1 MSVPRIALRL
11 THKIAAIGLIGILG
25 LFLIAAIY
33 LTGVT
38 TQDRYRKAVADANAI
53 AAVMSKLSQGM
64 LQARQV
70 EKEFL
75 LRSDESFAKAHL
87 DLGKAI
93 HADLEEMKQLATSS
107 GYGELVGNV
116 IAIRRGIES
125 YTTHFTSLAAA
136 RRQLGLDENSGLEG
150 ALRKSVHQIESKLN
164 EFDQPRLSVLMLM
177 MRRHEKDFML
187 RRQAK
192 YGEDIKKRAAEFATA
207 LAASTIPR
215 RGAEGHHRETRRLSA
230 RFFCLDEYS

>member
-1 MSVPRIALRL
+1 
-11 THKIAAIGLIGILG
+11 
-25 LFLIAAIY
+25 
-33 LTGVT
+33 
-38 TQDRYRKAVADANAI
+38 
-53 AAVMSKLSQGM
+53 
-64 LQARQV
+64 
-70 EKEFL
+70 
-75 LRSDESFAKAHL
+75 
-87 DLGKAI
+87 
-93 HADLEEMKQLATSS
+93 MKQLATSS

-125 YTTHFTSLAAA
+125 YTTHFTLLAAA

-187 RRQAK
+187 RRQAR

-207 LAASTIPR
+207 LAASTIPPAAQKDITEKLAAYQRDFFAWMNTADEVAFERQAVADAYAQIDPQIASFHEGTNSR
-215 RGAEGHHRETRRLSA
+215 RPGTR
-230 RFFCLDEYS
+230 